1 MPESAVK
8 GPLDEQTICVTCGFC
23 CDGTLF
29 LHATL
34 NPNELGHLPQKIEQ
48 NRFTENGKEFFRLPC
63 YYFSGKCIIYDRER
77 ANICSSYRCQ
87 LLRDFAGG
95 KINLYDALEIVSEAM
110 RMRTDLMDQYRRI
123 SVNDKGINF
132 RQLLVDLGKILK
144 SAPEE
149 EPFRQDYEMLQTR
162 CNIFE
167 ALLIKHIRSASDFQN
182 IMITSPQDKNNPI

>member
-1 MPESAVK
+1 MPISPNKAPPE
-8 GPLDEQTICVTCGFC
+8 EQTICVTCGFC

-34 NPNELGHLPQKIEQ
+34 NPCEPGNIPEKIEQ

-63 YYFSGKCIIYDRER
+63 HYFSGKCIIYDRER

-87 LLRDFAGG
+87 LLKDFAGG
-95 KINLYDALEIVSEAM
+95 KINLHDALEIVSEAM
-110 RMRTDLMDQYRRI
+110 RMRTDLLDQYRRI
-123 SVNDKGINF
+123 SGNDERINF
-132 RQLLVDLGKILK
+132 RQLLSDLGKILK
-144 SAPEE
+144 NASEE
-149 EPFRQDYEMLQTR
+149 DPLIRDYEMLLAE

-182 IMITSPQDKNNPI
+182 IMASSNLEKI